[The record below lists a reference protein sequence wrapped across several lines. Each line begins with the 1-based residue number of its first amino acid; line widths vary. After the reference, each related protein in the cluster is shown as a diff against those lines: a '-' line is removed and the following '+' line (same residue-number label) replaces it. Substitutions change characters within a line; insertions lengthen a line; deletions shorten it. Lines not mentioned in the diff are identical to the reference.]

1 MLEEDL
7 IITLEEGLQE
17 TRNVQNRL
25 MVRLRVAESEV
36 EDLRT
41 EINALEQS
49 ASKTEK
55 SINQLL
61 VATRSGSRMM
71 SIGKTLRIEAVD
83 DVRSAARDRDV
94 QKPNDNDTVRSFRRD
109 NPVAYINQSRGI
121 PSINS
126 ESEPLTARFSDR
138 TITQSCTLLLRESD
152 GPLHVNELYNLLRAG
167 GFVFKGSNPTI
178 SVAVSLSRNKRFR
191 KTGPGTF
198 ELVIREARKTAS

>member
-1 MLEEDL
+1 MLEEEDL
-7 IITLEEGLQE
+7 IATLEEGLQE

-25 MVRLRVAESEV
+25 MVRLRAAEAEV

-61 VATRSGSRMM
+61 VATRSGGRMM
-71 SIGKTLRIEAVD
+71 NIGKSLQIEKID
-83 DVRSAARDRDV
+83 DARMATDEREVRGEENS
-94 QKPNDNDTVRSFRRD
+94 TVRSFRRD
-109 NPVAYINQSRGI
+109 SQVAYLNQSRNI

-126 ESEPLTARFSDR
+126 TSTPLTARFSDR

-152 GPLHVNELYNLLRAG
+152 GPLHVNELYNLLRTG

-191 KTGPGTF
+191 KIGPGTF
-198 ELVIREARKTAS
+198 DLVIREARKTAS